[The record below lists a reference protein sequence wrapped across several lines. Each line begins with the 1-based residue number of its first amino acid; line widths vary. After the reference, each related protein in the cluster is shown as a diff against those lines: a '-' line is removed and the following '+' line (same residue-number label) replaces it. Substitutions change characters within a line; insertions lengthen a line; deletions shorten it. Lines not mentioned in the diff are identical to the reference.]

1 MRKLPQIQRGT
12 AIADRYVVSEILRPW
27 LVDFPERGSILL
39 ALDAILDVP
48 RIVYVSPT
56 EYSGPLLERA
66 GRSAL
71 LVDPRVPA
79 IEDAGTWNDFDYVV
93 VERTGGT
100 SLARILANGPLEAP
114 VATAVVGELA
124 TVLTHAA
131 SRGLHHGVL
140 GPESV
145 AITSDGDIVV
155 RGISLDAAVAQE
167 PLNLGTGNM
176 TASQLSQTDA
186 RALVAILY
194 ACLTGKWPGDQ
205 PRAGLDA
212 SGRKNN
218 RILPVSH
225 FVDTVPE
232 SIEEFASGVMGEQD
246 PGPRSPSEVV
256 RFLEPWDTRL
266 LSTVDQSS
274 RTEDELFSVRT
285 HDPQTVVAPETGG
298 EAKSDHSPG
307 ASPAQLAVAL
317 ERIGLTRPGMH
328 GAAAGVNTAHP
339 DRYADRI
346 QMRRASTFPI
356 APDKLPQVEEWSE
369 ERPQGPGDVSE
380 ADPHQTAR
388 ILNRDDAFTDDGA
401 EPGEAEG
408 GYAQDSETDS
418 SNDGL
423 WDEPE
428 NDLDD
433 SPESDATAESEDNSN
448 DWFMGGVFQTREQA
462 FARQQAEFERERQLE
477 RQARERAQQVQAA
490 ATSAATAQTGND
502 EAEGTREPENDSG
515 SKPASAGSAGADS
528 DGAGSVAAGSAEVVS
543 AGEAGAAGATSSKVV
558 TPARSEKVAESEPSG
573 SSQTQS
579 EKPEQSDKSGKRR
592 FGVLFGVVAIIAA
605 LVLVGVV
612 IVRSVGSGETTTA
625 SQENHE
631 ESQGEDQGEDKEAED
646 KQNEE
651 EAEPPAPK
659 EPEGPAPEINKAT
672 PLDPEGDGKEG
683 NAKAKNLIPG
693 EAGSWE
699 TDRYNSK
706 EFGQLKKG
714 VGIALELKE
723 RTTVKEVGVESEV
736 GGGSF
741 DILVGTDKNIDKAQK
756 VGSGE
761 FQKGKV
767 TTVTIDDPA
776 EATHV
781 FIWIKELPKAGDGYR
796 AVIPNV
802 TLS

>member
-1 MRKLPQIQRGT
+1 MPSSAQRWAFGVRSPLRWHEQEVRKLPQIQRGT

-71 LVDPRVPA
+71 LTDPRVPA

-100 SLARILANGPLEAP
+100 SLARVLANGPLDTP

-167 PLNLGTGNM
+167 PLNLGIENM
-176 TASQLSQTDA
+176 TASELSQTDA

-194 ACLTGKWPGDQ
+194 ACLTGKWPGDE

-232 SIEEFASGVMGEQD
+232 AIEEFTSGVMGEQD

-274 RTEDELFSVRT
+274 RTEDELFSVRP
-285 HDPQTVVAPETGG
+285 HDPQTVVAPETEG

-356 APDKLPQVEEWSE
+356 AADKLPQVEEWSE

-388 ILNRDDAFTDDGA
+388 ILNRDGAFTGDA
-401 EPGEAEG
+401 TEAGEAESA
-408 GYAQDSETDS
+408 YAQGGETGD
-418 SNDGL
+418 SNDSL
-423 WDEPE
+423 WDESE

-433 SPESDATAESEDNSN
+433 SSESDDFAESDDNSN

-462 FARQQAEFERERQLE
+462 FAQQQAEFERERQLE
-477 RQARERAQQVQAA
+477 RQARERAQQAQPA
-490 ATSAATAQTGND
+490 ATSAAATQPSHDG
-502 EAEGTREPENDSG
+502 AEETREPENDSDTR
-515 SKPASAGSAGADS
+515 PAVTSAAGAGSG
-528 DGAGSVAAGSAEVVS
+528 GAGSVAAGS
-543 AGEAGAAGATSSKVV
+543 GEAEAV
-558 TPARSEKVAESEPSG
+558 
-573 SSQTQS
+573 SSQTKS
-579 EKPEQSDKSGKRR
+579 EESPHSDKRGKRR
-592 FGVLFGVVAIIAA
+592 FGVLFGAVAIVAA
-605 LVLVGVV
+605 LALVGVV

-625 SQENHE
+625 SQENHQ
-631 ESQGEDQGEDKEAED
+631 ESQGEDKDGGKKGDGKKDGDKKGKKEAKPSATKKPKGPKPRID
-646 KQNEE
+646 KT
-651 EAEPPAPK
+651 
-659 EPEGPAPEINKAT
+659 T
-672 PLDPEGDGKEG
+672 PLDPEGDGEEG

-693 EAGSWE
+693 TPGSWE
-699 TDRYNSK
+699 TDRYNTK

-714 VGIALELKE
+714 LGIALELEK
-723 RTTVKEVGVESEV
+723 RATVREVGVESEV

-741 DILVGTDKNIDKAQK
+741 DILVGTDKDIDKAKK
-756 VGSGE
+756 VGTGK
-761 FQKGKV
+761 FRKGKV
-767 TTVTIDDPA
+767 TTIKIDDPKK
-776 EATHV
+776 ATHV
-781 FIWIKELPKAGDGYR
+781 FIWITELPEAENGYR
-796 AVIPNV
+796 AIIPNV

>member
-71 LVDPRVPA
+71 LADPRVPA

-93 VERTGGT
+93 VQRTGGT
-100 SLARILANGPLEAP
+100 SLARVLANGPLDTP

-145 AITSDGDIVV
+145 AITADGDIVV

-167 PLNLGTGNM
+167 PLNLGTGSM
-176 TASQLSQTDA
+176 TESELSQTDA

-194 ACLTGKWPGDQ
+194 ACLTGKWPGDE

-328 GAAAGVNTAHP
+328 GAAAGVKTAHP

-408 GYAQDSETDS
+408 GYARDGYAYGGETEDSEDR
-418 SNDGL
+418 L

-428 NDLDD
+428 NNLDD

-477 RQARERAQQVQAA
+477 RQARERARRTQPAVTSAAGGAA
-490 ATSAATAQTGND
+490 ATS
-502 EAEGTREPENDSG
+502 P
-515 SKPASAGSAGADS
+515 
-528 DGAGSVAAGSAEVVS
+528 
-543 AGEAGAAGATSSKVV
+543 KVV
-558 TPARSEKVAESEPSG
+558 TPTRSEKVAESEPSD
-573 SSQTQS
+573 SSKIRS

-605 LVLVGVV
+605 LVLVGVL

-631 ESQGEDQGEDKEAED
+631 ESQGEDQSGDKEAED
-646 KQNEE
+646 KQDEE

-741 DILVGTDKNIDKAQK
+741 DILVGTDKNFDKAQK

-781 FIWIKELPKAGDGYR
+781 FIWIKELPKVGDGYR

>member
-71 LVDPRVPA
+71 LADPRVPA

-93 VERTGGT
+93 VQRTGGT
-100 SLARILANGPLEAP
+100 SLARVLANGPLDTP

-145 AITSDGDIVV
+145 AITADGDIVV

-167 PLNLGTGNM
+167 PLNLGTGSM
-176 TASQLSQTDA
+176 TESELSQTDA

-194 ACLTGKWPGDQ
+194 ACLTGKWPGDE

-380 ADPHQTAR
+380 EDPHQTAR
-388 ILNRDDAFTDDGA
+388 ILNRDDAFTGSAA
-401 EPGEAEG
+401 EPGVAEG
-408 GYAQDSETDS
+408 AYARDGYAYGGETEDSEDR
-418 SNDGL
+418 L

-428 NDLDD
+428 NNLDD

-477 RQARERAQQVQAA
+477 RQARERARRTQPAVTSAAGGAA
-490 ATSAATAQTGND
+490 ATS
-502 EAEGTREPENDSG
+502 P
-515 SKPASAGSAGADS
+515 
-528 DGAGSVAAGSAEVVS
+528 
-543 AGEAGAAGATSSKVV
+543 KVV
-558 TPARSEKVAESEPSG
+558 TPTRSEKVAESEPSD
-573 SSQTQS
+573 SSKIQS

-631 ESQGEDQGEDKEAED
+631 ESQGEDQSGDKEAED
-646 KQNEE
+646 KQDEE

-776 EATHV
+776 KATHV
-781 FIWIKELPKAGDGYR
+781 FIWIKELPKVGDGYR

>member
-71 LVDPRVPA
+71 LADPRVPA

-93 VERTGGT
+93 VQRTGGT
-100 SLARILANGPLEAP
+100 SLARVLANGPLDTP

-145 AITSDGDIVV
+145 AITADGDIVV
-155 RGISLDAAVAQE
+155 RGISLDVAVAQE
-167 PLNLGTGNM
+167 PLNLGTGSM
-176 TASQLSQTDA
+176 TESELSQTDA

-194 ACLTGKWPGDQ
+194 ACLTGKWPGDE

-328 GAAAGVNTAHP
+328 GAAAGVKTAHP

-401 EPGEAEG
+401 EPGVAEG
-408 GYAQDSETDS
+408 GYARDGYAYGGETEDSEDR
-418 SNDGL
+418 L

-428 NDLDD
+428 NNLDD

-477 RQARERAQQVQAA
+477 RQARERARRTQPAVTSAAGGAA
-490 ATSAATAQTGND
+490 ATS
-502 EAEGTREPENDSG
+502 P
-515 SKPASAGSAGADS
+515 
-528 DGAGSVAAGSAEVVS
+528 
-543 AGEAGAAGATSSKVV
+543 KVV
-558 TPARSEKVAESEPSG
+558 TPTRSEKVAESEPSD
-573 SSQTQS
+573 SSKIRS

-631 ESQGEDQGEDKEAED
+631 ESQGEDQSGDKEAED
-646 KQNEE
+646 KQDEE

-741 DILVGTDKNIDKAQK
+741 DILVGTDKNFDKAQK

-781 FIWIKELPKAGDGYR
+781 FIWIKELPKVGDGYR

>member
-71 LVDPRVPA
+71 LADPRVPA

-93 VERTGGT
+93 VQRTGGT
-100 SLARILANGPLEAP
+100 SLARVLANGPLDTP
-114 VATAVVGELA
+114 VATAVMGELA

-145 AITSDGDIVV
+145 AITADGDIVV

-167 PLNLGTGNM
+167 PLNLGTGSM
-176 TASQLSQTDA
+176 TESELSQTDA

-194 ACLTGKWPGDQ
+194 ACLTGKWPGDE

-274 RTEDELFSVRT
+274 RTEDELFSTRT

-380 ADPHQTAR
+380 EDPHQTAR
-388 ILNRDDAFTDDGA
+388 ILNRDDAFTGSAA
-401 EPGEAEG
+401 EPGVAEG
-408 GYAQDSETDS
+408 AYARDGYAYDGETEDSEDR
-418 SNDGL
+418 L

-428 NDLDD
+428 NNLDD

-477 RQARERAQQVQAA
+477 RQARERAQRAQPAVTSAAGGAA
-490 ATSAATAQTGND
+490 ATS
-502 EAEGTREPENDSG
+502 P
-515 SKPASAGSAGADS
+515 
-528 DGAGSVAAGSAEVVS
+528 
-543 AGEAGAAGATSSKVV
+543 KVV
-558 TPARSEKVAESEPSG
+558 TPTRSEKVAESEPSD
-573 SSQTQS
+573 SSKIQS

-631 ESQGEDQGEDKEAED
+631 ESQGEDQSEGKEGEK
-646 KQNEE
+646 

-781 FIWIKELPKAGDGYR
+781 FIWIKELPKVGDGYR
-796 AVIPNV
+796 AAIPNV

>member
-71 LVDPRVPA
+71 LADPRVPA

-93 VERTGGT
+93 VQRTGGT
-100 SLARILANGPLEAP
+100 SLARVLANGPLDTP

-145 AITSDGDIVV
+145 AITADGDIVV

-167 PLNLGTGNM
+167 PLNLGTGSM
-176 TASQLSQTDA
+176 TESELSQTDA

-194 ACLTGKWPGDQ
+194 ACLTGKWPGDE

-274 RTEDELFSVRT
+274 RTEDELFSVRA

-380 ADPHQTAR
+380 EDPHQTAR
-388 ILNRDDAFTDDGA
+388 ILNRDDAFTGSA
-401 EPGEAEG
+401 TEPGVAEG
-408 GYAQDSETDS
+408 AYARDGYAYGGETEDSEDR
-418 SNDGL
+418 L

-428 NDLDD
+428 NNLDD

-477 RQARERAQQVQAA
+477 RQARERARRTQPAVTSAAGGAA
-490 ATSAATAQTGND
+490 ATS
-502 EAEGTREPENDSG
+502 P
-515 SKPASAGSAGADS
+515 
-528 DGAGSVAAGSAEVVS
+528 
-543 AGEAGAAGATSSKVV
+543 KVV
-558 TPARSEKVAESEPSG
+558 TPTRSEKVAESEPSD
-573 SSQTQS
+573 SSKIQS

-631 ESQGEDQGEDKEAED
+631 ESQGEDQSED
-646 KQNEE
+646 KQDEE

-781 FIWIKELPKAGDGYR
+781 FIWIKELPKVGDGYR